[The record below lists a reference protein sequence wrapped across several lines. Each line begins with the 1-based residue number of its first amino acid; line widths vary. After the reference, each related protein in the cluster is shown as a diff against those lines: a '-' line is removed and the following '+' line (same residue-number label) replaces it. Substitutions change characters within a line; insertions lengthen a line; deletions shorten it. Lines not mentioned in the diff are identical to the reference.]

1 MEKEKMLQELKSKP
15 EPPQTTSGR
24 YRWVVCGLLF
34 FATTVNYMDRQ
45 ILSLLKPI
53 LDGQLHWSNEQFGGV
68 NSAFQGAYAIGGL
81 IFGYLVDRLGTKIGY
96 AISITGWSLAAM
108 GHALVTSVG
117 GFFVARMCLGIS
129 EAGNFPSS
137 IKTVA
142 LWFPKKERTLAT
154 SLFNS
159 GSNFGPI
166 IAPIVIPW
174 IALTWGW
181 QMAFIVAGLAGLIW
195 LAFWLPLYQVPE
207 RQKRLSADELAYIQS
222 DRDETHDEGAGKI
235 PWLRL
240 FRFRQAWSIIVA
252 RFMTDPVWWFF
263 LIWLPDYFKKTRNLD
278 IAHSWMHLATIYL
291 IITLLSNI
299 GGWLPG
305 YLMKLGWSVTR
316 ARKTAMFIFA
326 LCVVP
331 ILFVTHVGDWAAVFL
346 IGLAGSAHQ
355 AWSAN
360 LYSTASDMFPKRA
373 VGSLIGL
380 GSAAGSTAGM
390 IFPIFCGF
398 MLDKFTAAGNV
409 TGGYSVLFIICAFA
423 YLVAFGLNHLCAP
436 KFEEMSAAE
445 LEA

>member
-1 MEKEKMLQELKSKP
+1 MLQELKSKSGVP
-15 EPPQTTSGR
+15 ATTSGR

-53 LDGQLHWSNEQFGGV
+53 LDGQLHWSNEQFGEV

-108 GHALVTSVG
+108 GHALVASIG

-181 QMAFIVAGLAGLIW
+181 QTAFIVAGLAGLIW
-195 LAFWLPLYQVPE
+195 LAFWFPLYQVPE

-222 DRDETHDEGAGKI
+222 DRDESHDEGAGKI

-240 FRFRQAWSIIVA
+240 FRFRQAWSIIVG

-278 IAHSWMHLATIYL
+278 KIGRAH
-291 IITLLSNI
+291 
-299 GGWLPG
+299 
-305 YLMKLGWSVTR
+305 V
-316 ARKTAMFIFA
+316 
-326 LCVVP
+326 
-331 ILFVTHVGDWAAVFL
+331 
-346 IGLAGSAHQ
+346 
-355 AWSAN
+355 
-360 LYSTASDMFPKRA
+360 
-373 VGSLIGL
+373 
-380 GSAAGSTAGM
+380 
-390 IFPIFCGF
+390 
-398 MLDKFTAAGNV
+398 
-409 TGGYSVLFIICAFA
+409 
-423 YLVAFGLNHLCAP
+423 
-436 KFEEMSAAE
+436 
-445 LEA
+445 

>member
-1 MEKEKMLQELKSKP
+1 MLQELKSKSGIP
-15 EPPQTTSGR
+15 ATTSGR

-53 LDGQLHWSNEQFGGV
+53 LDGQLHWSNEQFGEV

-96 AISITGWSLAAM
+96 AISITGWSIAAM
-108 GHALVTSVG
+108 GHALVTSIG

-181 QMAFIVAGLAGLIW
+181 QMAFIVAGAAGLIW
-195 LAFWLPLYQVPE
+195 LAFWFPLYQVPE
-207 RQKRLSADELAYIQS
+207 RQKRLSANELAYIQS
-222 DRDETHDEGAGKI
+222 DRDESHDEGAGKI

-240 FRFRQAWSIIVA
+240 FRFRQAWSIIVG

-291 IITLLSNI
+291 IITVLSNL

-331 ILFVTHVGDWAAVFL
+331 ILFVTHVSDWAAVFL

-355 AWSAN
+355 AWSAS

-398 MLDKFTAAGNV
+398 ILDKFTAAGNV
-409 TGGYSVLFIICAFA
+409 TAGYNVLFVICAFA
-423 YLVAFGLNHLCAP
+423 YLVAFGLNHLFAP
-436 KFEEMSAAE
+436 KFEEMSPSE

>member
-1 MEKEKMLQELKSKP
+1 MLQDLKAKP
-15 EPPQTTSGR
+15 ETPPTTIGR
-24 YRWVVCGLLF
+24 YRWILCGLLF
-34 FATTVNYMDRQ
+34 FATPLNHMDRQ
-45 ILSLLKPI
+45 ILSLIKPI
-53 LDGQLHWSNEQFGGV
+53 LDNQLHWSNEQFGAV
-68 NSAFQGAYAIGGL
+68 NSAFQGAYAVGGL
-81 IFGYLVDRLGTKIGY
+81 IFGYLVDRVGNKIGH

-108 GHALVTSVG
+108 GHALVSTVG

-181 QMAFIVAGLAGLIW
+181 QMAFIVAGFAGLIW
-195 LAFWLPLYQVPE
+195 LAFWFPLYQVPE

-222 DRDETHDEGAGKI
+222 DRDETHEEGAGKI

-240 FRFRQAWSIIVA
+240 FKFRQSWSIIVG

-291 IITLLSNI
+291 IITVLSNI

-316 ARKTAMFIFA
+316 ARKTSMFIFA

-331 ILFVTHVGDWAAVFL
+331 IFFVTHVGDWAAVFL

-373 VGSLIGL
+373 VGSLIVGGGL
-380 GSAAGSTAGM
+380 ACSAVV
-390 IFPIFCGF
+390 IFFPIFCGF
-398 MLDKFTAAGNV
+398 MLVKFSAAGNV
-409 TGGYSVLFIICAFA
+409 TGGYNVLFIICAFA

-445 LEA
+445 LEK